1 MSIRLLARLASLA
14 LLLLSHSAVAQPLVH
29 EELLERRFALQGD
42 GIKFCIGT
50 GNPITEFDKS
60 VAEEIANALLLKP
73 EFLEIR
79 PDFPLY
85 EENDLQ
91 ERLYLLLL
99 NECDAFV
106 GVDLAPYGHPE
117 WLTFSKPYAGFPYV
131 AVVVNPEYQSVG
143 DIPGGAAIGVPV
155 LSRIDRQL
163 ISYSQAQSPEARWRR
178 LPYADTELLL
188 SRLLDGTLEAALFW
202 APELDQLLPTVEASS
217 EIRVIS
223 TRPLA
228 ASMASLGVAFLADST
243 YLRAAIDDAI
253 TALIDDGTITQ
264 LLEVHGLTG
273 VPGGS
278 D

>member
-106 GVDLAPYGHPE
+106 GVDLDRK
-117 WLTFSKPYAGFPYV
+117 S
-131 AVVVNPEYQSVG
+131 VV
-143 DIPGGAAIGVPV
+143 
-155 LSRIDRQL
+155 
-163 ISYSQAQSPEARWRR
+163 
-178 LPYADTELLL
+178 
-188 SRLLDGTLEAALFW
+188 
-202 APELDQLLPTVEASS
+202 
-217 EIRVIS
+217 
-223 TRPLA
+223 
-228 ASMASLGVAFLADST
+228 
-243 YLRAAIDDAI
+243 
-253 TALIDDGTITQ
+253 
-264 LLEVHGLTG
+264 
-273 VPGGS
+273 
-278 D
+278 